1 MKTKLFFLT
10 LALALSVLVTA
21 TAWGGVAPGSTPSVA
36 VGPGALS
43 PSKSPDLTPAP
54 RFASI
59 CEAHVICRY
68 PYNGYLHCEGDS
80 YCDSGDTW
88 VECDDQLQEC
98 PCGLL
103 PPNYCP

>member
-1 MKTKLFFLT
+1 MRKAILLT
-10 LALALSVLVTA
+10 LLVLVTA
-21 TAWGGVAPGSTPSVA
+21 TAWGGVVPGPTSSVPA
-36 VGPGALS
+36 GAAALS
-43 PSKSPDLTPAP
+43 PSKSADLTPAP
-54 RFASI
+54 RFTST
-59 CEAHVICRY
+59 CQVSVICRY

-98 PCGLL
+98 PCGLM